1 MTKMTRNGFWFYAG
15 CYRELGYAESAA
27 YAHAVKPMMIVLGD
41 DERLWVV
48 TPTTAAKLERM
59 GYEIL

>member
-1 MTKMTRNGFWFYAG
+1 MTKMTRNGFEFYVSR
-15 CYRELGYAESAA
+15 YRKLGYAFSAA
-27 YAHAVKPMMIVLGD
+27 YVHAVKPMMIVLGD

-48 TPTTAAKLERM
+48 TPATAAKLERM